1 MDYTPLTE
9 MTVNYRALEQ
19 QLSSVLGLARRPVA
33 VAFPDTAPAGVAKF
47 AGSVP
52 SGCSFWRLAAEG
64 RSFFTE
70 PSDHYNCPI
79 GSYTHNMALPPE
91 RAGELQ
97 QTLGLMTEIGYLR
110 MEEMPGMAVLPKTP
124 GVVVYAP
131 LGDTPI
137 DPDVIIFCG
146 PAARVMLLQEA
157 AAAAGLGSSLM
168 TLGRPTCMAV
178 PAALAGGMV
187 LSTGCVGNRVYT
199 GVDEGELYAAVPAK
213 DLARVAAAAASV
225 RSANMKLED
234 YHAARRVQLMSAPT

>member
-1 MDYTPLTE
+1 

-33 VAFPDTAPAGVAKF
+33 VAFPDKAPAGMTKF
-47 AGSVP
+47 AGRVP

-79 GSYTHNMALPPE
+79 GSYTHNMPLPPE

-97 QTLGLMTEIGYLR
+97 QTLGLMTEVGYLR
-110 MEEMPGMAVLPKTP
+110 MQEVPGMAVLPKTP

-131 LGDTPI
+131 LGDIPI

-157 AAAAGLGSSLM
+157 ATAAGLGSSLM
-168 TLGRPTCMAV
+168 TLGRPTCTAV

-213 DLARVAAAAASV
+213 DLARVAAAAATV
-225 RSANMKLED
+225 QSANVKLEE
-234 YHAARRVQLMSAPT
+234 YHAARRVQLTSAPT